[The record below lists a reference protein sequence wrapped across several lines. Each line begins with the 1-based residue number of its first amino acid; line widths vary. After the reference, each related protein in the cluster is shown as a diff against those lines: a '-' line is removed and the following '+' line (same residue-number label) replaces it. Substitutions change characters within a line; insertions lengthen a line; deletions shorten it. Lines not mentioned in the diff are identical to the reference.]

1 MFIPK
6 LYKSEDY
13 NLMKE
18 IIRENSFALLISS
31 VDKIRA
37 THSMMMLND
46 DDKENIYIE
55 THISRANPQA
65 KTLKNGDDV
74 LCDFLGAHTYI
85 SSSWY
90 DHINVSTWNYEAVQI
105 HGKVELMNDDEL
117 YNHLDKL
124 TSKYENFQQCPMMV
138 KDMGKE
144 FVEKEMKGAFGLKII
159 STEIF
164 IKQKLSQNRK
174 ENDFQN
180 IISNL
185 ENGDENGKRIA
196 EKMKLLKK
204 KIVFTTKDTKDVSF
218 EKLAFKRV

>member
-18 IIRENSFALLISS
+18 IIRENAFALLISS

-37 THSMMMLND
+37 THSMMMLNED
-46 DDKENIYIE
+46 DAENIYIE
-55 THISRANPQA
+55 THISKANPQA
-65 KTLKNGDDV
+65 KTLKNGDEV
-74 LCDFLGAHTYI
+74 LCDFLGAHAYI

-90 DHINVSTWNYEAVQI
+90 DHVNVSTWNYEAVQI
-105 HGKVELMNDDEL
+105 YGKVELMNQEEL

-124 TSKYENFQQCPMMV
+124 TSKYEKIQQCPMMV

-144 FVEKEMKGAFGLKII
+144 FVEKEMKGAFGLKIVP
-159 STEIF
+159 TEIF
-164 IKQKLSQNRK
+164 INKKLSQNRK
-174 ENDFQN
+174 EHDFQN

-185 ENGDENGKRIA
+185 ENGDENGKKIA
-196 EKMKLLKK
+196 EKMKLLNK
-204 KIVFTTKDTKDVSF
+204 
-218 EKLAFKRV
+218 

>member
-1 MFIPK
+1 MFVPK
-6 LYKSEDY
+6 LYKSEDVHV
-13 NLMKE
+13 MRE
-18 IIRENSFALLISS
+18 IISENSFALLISS

-37 THSMMMLND
+37 THSMMMLN
-46 DDKENIYIE
+46 ENDPENVYIE

-65 KTLKNGDDV
+65 KILKNGDEV

-105 HGKVELMNDDEL
+105 YGKVELMTHEDH
-117 YNHLDKL
+117 YIHLEKL

-144 FVEKEMKGAFGLKII
+144 FVEKEMKGAFGIKII
-159 STEIF
+159 PTEIF

-180 IISNL
+180 IISQL
-185 ENGDENGKRIA
+185 EHSDDNARKIA
-196 EKMKLLKK
+196 EKMKLIKK
-204 KIVFTTKDTKDVSF
+204 
-218 EKLAFKRV
+218 

>member
-13 NLMKE
+13 NLMTE
-18 IIRENSFALLISS
+18 IIREHSFALLISS

-37 THSMMMLND
+37 THSMMLLNED
-46 DDKENIYIE
+46 DTENVYIE
-55 THISRANPQA
+55 THISKANPQA
-65 KTLKNGDDV
+65 KTLKDGDEV

-90 DHINVSTWNYEAVQI
+90 DHVNVSTWNYDAVQI
-105 HGKVELMNDDEL
+105 YGKVELMNPEEL

-124 TSKYENFQQCPMMV
+124 TSKYEELQQCPMMV
-138 KDMGKE
+138 ENMGKE

-159 STEIF
+159 PTEIF

-174 ENDFQN
+174 ENDFKN

-185 ENGDENGKRIA
+185 ENSDENGKKIA
-196 EKMKLLKK
+196 EKMKLLKNN
-204 KIVFTTKDTKDVSF
+204 T
-218 EKLAFKRV
+218 L

>member
-6 LYKSEDY
+6 LYRSEDY
-13 NLMKE
+13 NLMRE
-18 IIRENSFALLISS
+18 IIKENSFALLISS

-37 THSMMMLND
+37 THAMMMLNED
-46 DDKENIYIE
+46 DPENAYIE

-65 KTLKNGDDV
+65 KTLKNGDEV

-105 HGKVELMNDDEL
+105 YGKIKLMNHDEL
-117 YNHLDKL
+117 YAHLDKL
-124 TSKYENFQQCPMMV
+124 TSKYEKFQQCPMMV

-144 FVEKEMKGAFGLKII
+144 FVEKEMKGAFGIKII
-159 STEIF
+159 PNEIF

-174 ENDFQN
+174 EVDYDS
-180 IISNL
+180 IINHL
-185 ENGDENGKRIA
+185 EGSDDNARKIA
-196 EKMKLLKK
+196 EKMKVIKK
-204 KIVFTTKDTKDVSF
+204 
-218 EKLAFKRV
+218 

>member
-6 LYKSEDY
+6 LYRSEDY
-13 NLMKE
+13 NLMRE
-18 IIRENSFALLISS
+18 IIKENSFALLISS

-37 THSMMMLND
+37 THAMMMLNED
-46 DDKENIYIE
+46 DPENAYIE

-65 KTLKNGDDV
+65 KTLKNGDEV

-105 HGKVELMNDDEL
+105 YGKIELMNHDEL
-117 YNHLDKL
+117 YAHLDKL
-124 TSKYENFQQCPMMV
+124 TSKYEKFQQCPMMV

-144 FVEKEMKGAFGLKII
+144 FVEKEMKGAFGIKII
-159 STEIF
+159 PNEIF

-174 ENDFQN
+174 EADYDS
-180 IISNL
+180 IINHL
-185 ENGDENGKRIA
+185 ERSDDNARKIA
-196 EKMKLLKK
+196 KKMNTIKK
-204 KIVFTTKDTKDVSF
+204 
-218 EKLAFKRV
+218 

>member
-13 NLMKE
+13 DLMKE

-37 THSMMMLND
+37 THSMMMLNED
-46 DDKENIYIE
+46 DPENIYIE

-65 KTLKNGDDV
+65 KTLTNGDEV

-90 DHINVSTWNYEAVQI
+90 HHINVSTWNYEAVQI
-105 HGKVELMNDDEL
+105 YGKIELMNHDEL
-117 YNHLDKL
+117 YQHLDKL
-124 TSKYENFQQCPMMV
+124 TSKYEKSQQCPMMV

-144 FVEKEMKGAFGLKII
+144 FAEKEMKGAFGLKII
-159 STEIF
+159 PTEIF

-174 ENDFQN
+174 EDDFEN
-180 IISNL
+180 IILNL
-185 ENGDENGKRIA
+185 EKGDENGKQIA

-204 KIVFTTKDTKDVSF
+204 
-218 EKLAFKRV
+218 

>member
-6 LYKSEDY
+6 LYRSEDY
-13 NLMKE
+13 HLMRE
-18 IIRENSFALLISS
+18 IIKENSFALLISS

-37 THSMMMLND
+37 THAMMMLNED
-46 DDKENIYIE
+46 DPENAYIE

-65 KTLKNGDDV
+65 KTLKNGDEV

-105 HGKVELMNDDEL
+105 YGKIELMNDDEL
-117 YNHLDKL
+117 YAHLDKL
-124 TSKYENFQQCPMMV
+124 TSKYEKFQQCPMMV

-144 FVEKEMKGAFGLKII
+144 FVKKEMKGAFGIKII
-159 STEIF
+159 PDEIF

-174 ENDFQN
+174 EADYEN
-180 IISNL
+180 IINHL
-185 ENGDENGKRIA
+185 ENSDDNARKIA
-196 EKMKLLKK
+196 EKMKVIKK
-204 KIVFTTKDTKDVSF
+204 
-218 EKLAFKRV
+218 

>member
-1 MFIPK
+1 MFVPK
-6 LYKSEDY
+6 LYRSEDIHV
-13 NLMKE
+13 MKE
-18 IIRENSFALLISS
+18 IITENSFALLISS

-37 THSMMMLND
+37 THSMMILNED
-46 DDKENIYIE
+46 DPENAYIE

-65 KTLKNGDDV
+65 KSLKNGDEV

-90 DHINVSTWNYEAVQI
+90 NHINVSTWNYEAVQI
-105 HGKVELMNDDEL
+105 YGKVELMNHDEL
-117 YNHLDKL
+117 YRHLDKL

-138 KDMGKE
+138 KDMGNE

-159 STEIF
+159 PTEIF

-180 IISNL
+180 IISHL
-185 ENGDENGKRIA
+185 EQSDDDARKIA
-196 EKMKLLKK
+196 EKMKLIKK
-204 KIVFTTKDTKDVSF
+204 
-218 EKLAFKRV
+218 

>member
-6 LYKSEDY
+6 LYRSEDY
-13 NLMKE
+13 NLMRE
-18 IIRENSFALLISS
+18 IIKENSFALLISS

-37 THSMMMLND
+37 THAMMMLNED
-46 DDKENIYIE
+46 DPENAYIE

-65 KTLKNGDDV
+65 KTLKNGDKV

-105 HGKVELMNDDEL
+105 YGKIELMNHDEL
-117 YNHLDKL
+117 YAHLDKL
-124 TSKYENFQQCPMMV
+124 TSKYEKFQQCPMMV

-144 FVEKEMKGAFGLKII
+144 FVEKEMKGAFGIKII
-159 STEIF
+159 PDEIF

-174 ENDFQN
+174 QADYDN
-180 IISNL
+180 IINHL
-185 ENGDENGKRIA
+185 ENSDDNARKIA
-196 EKMKLLKK
+196 EKMKVIKK
-204 KIVFTTKDTKDVSF
+204 
-218 EKLAFKRV
+218 